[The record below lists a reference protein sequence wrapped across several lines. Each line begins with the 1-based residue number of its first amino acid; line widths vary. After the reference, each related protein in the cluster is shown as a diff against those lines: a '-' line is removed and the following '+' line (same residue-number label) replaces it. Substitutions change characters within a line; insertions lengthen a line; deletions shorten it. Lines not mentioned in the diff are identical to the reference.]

1 MSEPLVSIVIPAFNG
16 LPYIPDAYQSCLD
29 QTYPNIEI
37 CIADG
42 GSTDGT
48 IDWIKALPASV
59 RTDFLPAGSSAAE
72 NWTHAT
78 LMASG
83 TYIKLL
89 CQDDLLYPRAVEQ
102 QITDITS
109 NPEISMAIAKR
120 DVISASGKVIYQ
132 KRGLRGLTQG
142 IHRSSTVLESVY
154 LGGTNT
160 LGEPH
165 VILFHREAL
174 LRTMP
179 WKSQRSYLLDLDQ
192 YTSVLNVDD
201 IRIFIRKESI
211 GAFRVS
217 SNSWSTRL
225 VSSQLRHMGDWQRE
239 YEVRVQ
245 PGTFMRL
252 RARVSR
258 YQQYLMRILAYKWL
272 SVRRDLQ

>member
-1 MSEPLVSIVIPAFNG
+1 MSKPLVSIVIPAFNG
-16 LPYIPDAYQSCLD
+16 LPYIRDAYQSCLD

-48 IDWIKALPASV
+48 IDWIKDLPASV
-59 RTDFLPAGSSAAE
+59 RTDFLPVGSSAAE

-89 CQDDLLYPRAVEQ
+89 CQDDLLYPQAVERQ
-102 QITDITS
+102 LADLIQT
-109 NPEISMAIAKR
+109 PQAGMAIAQR
-120 DVISASGKVIYQ
+120 DVISASGKLLYPN
-132 KRGLRGLTQG
+132 RGLTGLSQG
-142 IHRSSTVLESVY
+142 IHTGPQLLDSVY

-165 VILFHREAL
+165 VILFRREAL
-174 LRTMP
+174 LRTLP
-179 WKSQRSYLLDLDQ
+179 WYSQRSYLLDLDQ
-192 YTSVLNVDD
+192 YTSVLSVDD

-225 VSSQLRHMGDWQRE
+225 VSSQLGHVGDWQRE

-245 PGTFMRL
+245 PGTLMRL

-272 SVRRDLQ
+272 SVRHDLQ